1 MPIFKVGEYESNY
14 KVSHSKFNIYKKKI
28 SDRKKGDFVQQK
40 KKEREYVKRK
50 LLISCSTVSLSH
62 VHFLATLLLVLN

>member
-14 KVSHSKFNIYKKKI
+14 KVSHSKFNIYKKKL

-40 KKEREYVKRK
+40 KKKENMSKEN
-50 LLISCSTVSLSH
+50 
-62 VHFLATLLLVLN
+62 F